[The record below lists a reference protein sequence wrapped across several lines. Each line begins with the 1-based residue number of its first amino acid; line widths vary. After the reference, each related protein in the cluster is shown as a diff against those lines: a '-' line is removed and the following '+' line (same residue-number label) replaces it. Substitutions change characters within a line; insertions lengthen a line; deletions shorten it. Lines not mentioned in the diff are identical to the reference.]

1 MTKLK
6 IIYFGSPYYSVSLLK
21 KIISLGHHVP
31 LVISQGSKKTRRGKI
46 VHTPVYEFC
55 KKNKLRCITPD
66 EYNDNILEDISII
79 KADLGIVYAYG
90 KLIPQYLVDT
100 TEFGI
105 MNLHCSL
112 LPAYRGAAPIQHA
125 LINNEALTGVTYF
138 EINEKLDEGKIII
151 NEVYAIKESDNCT
164 SVQDNLTNIAIE
176 CCSEAI
182 DKMCSKEYNHSA
194 LNEKPTYAK
203 KITKED
209 AYLSWDM
216 NIRLIFNKIRAFHLW
231 PVARIDLYGDEIKVL
246 DATCIEKKHDYDNG
260 SVISFNKNELVIAA
274 KDGFLS
280 ILKLQLEGKKPI
292 TNRDLYNSN
301 YSIKKTLVDNCVNNS
316 YKSL

>member
-1 MTKLK
+1 MTKQK
-6 IIYFGSPYYSVSLLK
+6 IIYFGSPYYSVLLLK
-21 KIISLGHHVP
+21 KIINLGHHVP

-46 VHTPVYEFC
+46 IHTPIYEFC
-55 KKNKLRCITPD
+55 EKNKLRCITPH
-66 EYNDNILEDISII
+66 EYSDNTLEDITTI

-90 KLIPQYLVDT
+90 KLIPQHVVDT
-100 TEFGI
+100 TKFGI

-125 LINNEALTGVTYF
+125 LINNETITGITYF
-138 EINEKLDEGKIII
+138 EINEKIDEGKIII
-151 NEVYAIKESDNCT
+151 NEIYTIKESDNCT

-182 DKMCSKEYNHSA
+182 DKMCSKEYSQST

-203 KITKED
+203 KIIKED
-209 AYLSWDM
+209 ACLSWDM
-216 NIRLIFNKIRAFHLW
+216 NIRLISNKIRALHLW
-231 PVARIDLYGDEIKVL
+231 PVARIDLYGEEIKIL
-246 DATCIEKKHDYDNG
+246 DATCIEKKHDYDIG
-260 SVISFNKNELVIAA
+260 SVISFNKNEIVIAA

-301 YSIKKTLVDNCVNNS
+301 YSIKKTLIDNFVNNS

>member
-6 IIYFGSPYYSVSLLK
+6 IIYFGSPYYSVLLLK

-46 VHTPVYEFC
+46 VHTPIYEYC
-55 KKNKLRCITPD
+55 EKNKLRCITPD
-66 EYNDNILEDISII
+66 EYNDNILEDISTI

-90 KLIPQYLVDT
+90 KLIPQHVVDT
-100 TEFGI
+100 TKFGI

-125 LINNEALTGVTYF
+125 LINNEAITGITYF
-138 EINEKLDEGKIII
+138 EINEKIDEGKIIV
-151 NEVYAIKESDNCT
+151 NELYTIKESDNCT

-176 CCSEAI
+176 CCSKAI
-182 DKMCSKEYNHSA
+182 DKMCSKEYSRST

-209 AYLSWDM
+209 ACLSWDM
-216 NIRLIFNKIRAFHLW
+216 NIRLIFNNIRALHLW
-231 PVARIDLYGDEIKVL
+231 PVARIDLYGEEIKIL
-246 DATCIEKKHDYDNG
+246 DAKCSEENHDYPLG
-260 SVISFNKNELVIAA
+260 SVASFNKNELIIAA
-274 KDGFLS
+274 KGGFLS
-280 ILKLQLEGKKPI
+280 ILKLQLKGKKPI

-301 YSIKKTLVDNCVNNS
+301 YTIKKTLIHNCVNI
-316 YKSL
+316 

>member
-21 KIISLGHHVP
+21 KIISLGHHVL

-46 VHTPVYEFC
+46 VHTPIYEYC
-55 KKNKLRCITPD
+55 EKNKLRCITPD
-66 EYNDNILEDISII
+66 EYNDNILEDISTI

-90 KLIPQYLVDT
+90 KLIPQLVVDT
-100 TEFGI
+100 TKFGI

-112 LPAYRGAAPIQHA
+112 LPAYRCAAPIQHA
-125 LINNEALTGVTYF
+125 LINNEAITGITYF
-138 EINEKLDEGKIII
+138 EINEKIDEGKIIV
-151 NEVYAIKESDNCT
+151 NELYTIKESDNCT

-176 CCSEAI
+176 CCSKAI
-182 DKMCSKEYNHSA
+182 DKMCSKEYSRST

-209 AYLSWDM
+209 ACLSWDM
-216 NIRLIFNKIRAFHLW
+216 NIRLIFNNIRALHLW
-231 PVARIDLYGDEIKVL
+231 PVARIDLYGEEIKIL
-246 DATCIEKKHDYDNG
+246 DAKCSEENHDYPLG
-260 SVISFNKNELVIAA
+260 SVASFNKNELIIAA
-274 KDGFLS
+274 KGGFLS
-280 ILKLQLEGKKPI
+280 ILKLQLKGKKPI

-301 YSIKKTLVDNCVNNS
+301 YTIKKTLIHNCVNI
-316 YKSL
+316 

>member
-6 IIYFGSPYYSVSLLK
+6 IIYFGSPYYSVPLLN
-21 KIISLGHHVP
+21 KIISSGHQVP

-46 VHTPVYEFC
+46 VHTSIYEFC

-66 EYNDNILEDISII
+66 QFSNTVVKDISSI

-90 KLIPQYLVDT
+90 KILPQSIIDA
-100 TEFGI
+100 TEFGV

-125 LINNEALTGVTYF
+125 LINNETTTGVTYF
-138 EINEKLDEGKIII
+138 EINQKLDEGKMIL
-151 NEVYAIKESDNCT
+151 NKAYTIKESDNCT
-164 SVQDNLTNIAIE
+164 TVQDNLTDIAVE

-182 DKMCSKEYNHSA
+182 DKMCAREYIQST
-194 LNEKPTYAK
+194 LIKKPTYAK
-203 KITKED
+203 KIMKED
-209 AYLSWDM
+209 ALLNWDM
-216 NIRLIFNKIRAFHLW
+216 NARLMFNLIRALHLW
-231 PVARIDLYGDEIKVL
+231 PVARINLFGENIKIL
-246 DATCIEKKHDYDNG
+246 DANCIEKKHEHPNG
-260 SVISFNKNELVIAA
+260 TVVSFNKNELVIAA
-274 KDGFLS
+274 KEGFLS
-280 ILKLQLEGKKPI
+280 ISKLQLEGKKTI

-301 YSIKKTLVDNCVNNS
+301 HSIKETLIKNCANIS